1 MRKNKGDIT
10 YYLEENESVYHFVK
24 KIKCRSK
31 LITEGKSK
39 TSKKTLNEFAFIE
52 SELDLID
59 FTSDGLKSV
68 DRDIIISMIKEL
80 QEDKNDN

>member
-39 TSKKTLNEFAFIE
+39 TSKKTLSEFAFIE

-68 DRDIIISMIKEL
+68 DREIIISMIKEL

>member
-10 YYLEENESVYHFVK
+10 YYLEEKESIYHFVK

-39 TSKKTLNEFAFIE
+39 TSKKTLSEFSFIE
-52 SELDLID
+52 NELDLID
-59 FTSDGLKSV
+59 FTSNSLKPV
-68 DRDIIISMIKEL
+68 DKEIIITMIKEL
-80 QEDKNDN
+80 HEGKNDN

>member
-10 YYLEENESVYHFVK
+10 YYLEEKESVYHFVK

-39 TSKKTLNEFAFIE
+39 TSKKTLSDFTFVENE
-52 SELDLID
+52 LTLID
-59 FTSDGLKSV
+59 FTSDGLKPV
-68 DRDIIISMIKEL
+68 DKEIIITMIKEL
-80 QEDKNDN
+80 QESRHDN

>member
-10 YYLEENESVYHFVK
+10 YYLEEKESVYHFVK

-39 TSKKTLNEFAFIE
+39 TSKKTLSDFTFVENE
-52 SELDLID
+52 LNLID

-68 DRDIIISMIKEL
+68 DKEIIITMIKEL
-80 QEDKNDN
+80 QESRHDN

>member
-10 YYLEENESVYHFVK
+10 YYLEKNESVYHFVK

-39 TSKKTLNEFAFIE
+39 TSKKTLRDLTFIE
-52 SELDLID
+52 NELNSID
-59 FTSDGLKSV
+59 FTSDGLKPV
-68 DRDIIISMIKEL
+68 DKEIIITMIKEL
-80 QEDKNDN
+80 QEGKYDN

>member
-10 YYLEENESVYHFVK
+10 YYLEEKESVYHFVK

-39 TSKKTLNEFAFIE
+39 TSKKTLSDFTFVEN
-52 SELDLID
+52 ELDLID
-59 FTSDGLKSV
+59 FTSDGLKPV
-68 DRDIIISMIKEL
+68 DKEIIIMMIKEL
-80 QEDKNDN
+80 QESRHDN

>member
-10 YYLEENESVYHFVK
+10 YYLEEKESVYHFVK

-39 TSKKTLNEFAFIE
+39 TSKKTLSDFTFVENQ
-52 SELDLID
+52 LNLID
-59 FTSDGLKSV
+59 FTSDGLKPV
-68 DRDIIISMIKEL
+68 DKEIIITMIKEL
-80 QEDKNDN
+80 QESRHDN

>member
-39 TSKKTLNEFAFIE
+39 TTKKTLSDLTFIE
-52 SELDLID
+52 NELNLID
-59 FTSDGLKSV
+59 FTTDGLKPA
-68 DRDIIISMIKEL
+68 DQEIIITMIKEL
-80 QEDKNDN
+80 QESRHDN

>member
-10 YYLEENESVYHFVK
+10 YYLEEKESVYHFVK

-39 TSKKTLNEFAFIE
+39 TSKKTLSDFTFVENE
-52 SELDLID
+52 LNLID
-59 FTSDGLKSV
+59 FTSDDLKPV
-68 DRDIIISMIKEL
+68 DKEIIITMIKEL
-80 QEDKNDN
+80 QESRHDN

>member
-10 YYLEENESVYHFVK
+10 YYLEENECVYHFVK

-39 TSKKTLNEFAFIE
+39 TTKKILSDFTFIE
-52 SELDLID
+52 DELNLID
-59 FTSDGLKSV
+59 FTSDGLKPV
-68 DRDIIISMIKEL
+68 DKEIIITMIKEL
-80 QEDKNDN
+80 QEGENDN